1 MEPATRAAVRAEE
14 KAILAACDSA
24 DPMGQLRASLAN
36 ARRQLGRFG
45 LDDFVL
51 GRGAAVTAEDYTF
64 VYLPRAPAA
73 VWGLGGFSGRDLRPT
88 VVALLAG
95 IVACWSA
102 RPPAPG
108 DRRLRPVRRSRR
120 WC

>member
-1 MEPATRAAVRAEE
+1 M
-14 KAILAACDSA
+14 LA

-36 ARRQLGRFG
+36 AAVQLGRFG

-73 VWGLGGFSGRDLRPT
+73 VWGLSGFTGAIYVTT
-88 VVALLAG
+88 VVALLAV
-95 IVACWSA
+95 IVCVSVGAPRA
-102 RPPAPG
+102 QRRPAG
-108 DRRLRPVRRSRR
+108 PVRRARPWS
-120 WC
+120 